1 MKRLHSLLLFS
12 FFTAALCFFSPQASA
27 SDDGLS
33 IDDSSLS
40 ASTKTKGK
48 ELAELMNKLNL
59 TTEQQEMIKDHS
71 KRYYEERRLLVSRI
85 REKQAELKT
94 ELESMETSRTKI
106 DSLIHQINQLN
117 ASLTRSKVEGI
128 LAIKEVLNVDQYALL
143 LKMQGENA
151 MVKSK

>member
-1 MKRLHSLLLFS
+1 
-12 FFTAALCFFSPQASA
+12 
-27 SDDGLS
+27 
-33 IDDSSLS
+33 
-40 ASTKTKGK
+40 
-48 ELAELMNKLNL
+48 MNKLNL